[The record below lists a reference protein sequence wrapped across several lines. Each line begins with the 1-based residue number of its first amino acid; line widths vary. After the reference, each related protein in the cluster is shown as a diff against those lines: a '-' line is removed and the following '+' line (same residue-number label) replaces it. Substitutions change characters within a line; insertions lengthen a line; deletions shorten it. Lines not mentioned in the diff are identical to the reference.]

1 MQDFRIQLYQ
11 YQGQEFVK
19 KKIKTIFSTENYK
32 FHFSCTRNAIHVS
45 KYVQLNN
52 TLLLYCCL
60 TFAYNF
66 PLMWFRFLALYKNN
80 QGFRKC
86 FLSPNE
92 CRAQINS
99 GSTYTYIHTYTHTNI
114 QIYILSRVKVTL
126 DGVSDWRLNL
136 LPIYRS

>member
-1 MQDFRIQLYQ
+1 VQLFSCYPSPAHTCGEIGFSNDTGTKAEHRNRLNSMQDFRIQLYQ

-80 QGFRKC
+80 
-86 FLSPNE
+86 
-92 CRAQINS
+92 
-99 GSTYTYIHTYTHTNI
+99 
-114 QIYILSRVKVTL
+114 
-126 DGVSDWRLNL
+126 
-136 LPIYRS
+136 